1 MFKNTKQRLLPLQVE
16 LDSICTDRYEP
27 FKVLFLGDTNVGKTC
42 LAQLYLKEQVLDD
55 SVVTIGFD
63 YDDKDVDLESGISV
77 KVSNAEISYS

>member
-1 MFKNTKQRLLPLQVE
+1 MFETLNRDCFLCRLSWTISVL
-16 LDSICTDRYEP
+16 TDMSLSR
-27 FKVLFLGDTNVGKTC
+27 VLFLGDTNVGKTC

-77 KVSNAEISYS
+77 KVSSAEIFYL